1 MDISHRGGSGVSLE
15 GGCGVEGGGHDK
27 ICPKRG
33 KIFLTSGLRRWY
45 IFGAYVP
52 LNDAPDVHS
61 IENSLEAAPK
71 GMEVIL
77 LGAQKKAEGTM
88 RRQGG

>member
-1 MDISHRGGSGVSLE
+1 M
-15 GGCGVEGGGHDK
+15 EGGGHDK

-33 KIFLTSGLRRWY
+33 NIFLTSGLRRWY

-52 LNDAPDVHS
+52 LNDAPGVHS